1 MTSAARAEGTP
12 EGVSIG
18 AVLREL
24 QADFPD
30 LTISKIRY
38 LETEG
43 LISPERRASGYR
55 LFAPADVAR
64 LRFILT
70 AQRDRFWPLKVIK
83 DALDRLDQG
92 LDVPGLTDG
101 VPDGDPKAPRPTLP
115 ERADV
120 HRGSEAGA
128 DGQDRRTAPPVAD
141 LSAAALR
148 RRRAVRLTPLEL
160 RERTGLDRGAYGHLL
175 AFGLLRTDA
184 SGRHHA
190 DDLDVAT
197 AASSLARYGLEAR
210 HLRAFRVGADR
221 EIGLAQQ
228 ILEPLRRRRA
238 RGAEGPDPAQAEAEL
253 LSTMLALHVA
263 LVRSGLAR
271 GH

>member
-1 MTSAARAEGTP
+1 MTSAARAEGVP
-12 EGVSIG
+12 DGVSIG

-24 QADFPD
+24 QTDFPD

-43 LISPERRASGYR
+43 LISPERKASGYR

-101 VPDGDPKAPRPTLP
+101 ATGRDGPRGRP
-115 ERADV
+115 
-120 HRGSEAGA
+120 GA
-128 DGQDRRTAPPVAD
+128 DAGGPPPAGTDAGDERPAPPVAD

-160 RERTGLDRGAYGHLL
+160 RERTGLDRGAYGHLV

-197 AASSLARYGLEAR
+197 AAASLARYGLEAR

-221 EIGLAQQ
+221 ESGLAQQ

-238 RGAEGPDPAQAEAEL
+238 RGGEGPDPAQAEAEL

>member
-24 QADFPD
+24 QPDFPD

-43 LISPERRASGYR
+43 LISPDRRASGYR

-70 AQRDRFWPLKVIK
+70 AQRDRFWPLRVIK

-92 LDVPGLTDG
+92 MDVPGLTDG
-101 VPDGDPKAPRPTLP
+101 AAPDGPAL
-115 ERADV
+115 
-120 HRGSEAGA
+120 GSQEAG
-128 DGQDRRTAPPVAD
+128 GSQEEERSGPPVAD

-160 RERTGLDRGAYGHLL
+160 RERTGLDRGAYGHLV
-175 AFGLLRTDA
+175 AFGLLRTDG

-190 DDLDVAT
+190 DDLDVA
-197 AASSLARYGLEAR
+197 AAAASLARYGLEAR

-221 EIGLAQQ
+221 EIGLAAQ